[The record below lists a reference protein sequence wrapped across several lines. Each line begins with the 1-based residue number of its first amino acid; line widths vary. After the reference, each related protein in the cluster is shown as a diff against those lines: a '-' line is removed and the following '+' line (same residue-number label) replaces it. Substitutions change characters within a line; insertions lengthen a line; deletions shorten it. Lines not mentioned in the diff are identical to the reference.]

1 MLPNCFIMLFYY
13 KNYQGV
19 RTMDILPKD
28 EEIILDPKRYIVSK
42 TDTKGVMTFGNDYFV
57 EISGYKESELMGKPH
72 NMIRHPDMPRVIFKL
87 LWSRIQSNQGMIAVI
102 KNRAKDGRYYWVIT
116 EFEIKKDKLSNQV
129 VGYTAFRQGASPA
142 VVKEITSL
150 YTKLNEI
157 EQASGMEESQKYLMG
172 FLENKGM
179 SYDEY
184 INKLIGNK
192 GIFKLFFSAMKRVF
206 S

>member
-1 MLPNCFIMLFYY
+1 MLNITL
-13 KNYQGV
+13 
-19 RTMDILPKD
+19 ID
-28 EEIILDPKRYIVSK
+28 EEITLNPKRYIVSK
-42 TDTKGVMTFGNDYFV
+42 TDAKGMITFGNDYFV

-129 VGYTAFRQGASPA
+129 VGYTAFRQGASTP

-150 YTKLNEI
+150 YRKLNEI
-157 EQASGMEESQKYLMG
+157 EEASGMEESQKYLMG
-172 FLENKGM
+172 FLENKDM